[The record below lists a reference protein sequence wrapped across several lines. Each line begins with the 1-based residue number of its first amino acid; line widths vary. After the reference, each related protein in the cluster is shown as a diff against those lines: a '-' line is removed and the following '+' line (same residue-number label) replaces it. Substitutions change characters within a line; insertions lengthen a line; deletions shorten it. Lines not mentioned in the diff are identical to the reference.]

1 MVFKL
6 VQIGLNV
13 VRITALYLQQHPE
26 LLIQGK
32 LDLSL
37 YHAVFML
44 LGGWVE
50 ICCKQHESIDLSL
63 APDSSVQTVFFQTN
77 GGQKCQA

>member
-6 VQIGLNV
+6 VQIGLN

-63 APDSSVQTVFFQTN
+63 AADSSVQTVFFQTN

>member
-32 LDLSL
+32 LDLFL

-50 ICCKQHESIDLSL
+50 ICCKQHEIIDLSL
-63 APDSSVQTVFFQTN
+63 AADSSVQTVFFQTN